1 MSTSK
6 REEVS
11 SHLRYIRQE
20 LRDLDQM
27 LSDDGLLPEL
37 TELKEVY
44 NSLDALYQLLAG
56 KIKKKPKIEFDDA
69 GDPLCLDCGGPTYQ
83 PIGAVGAT
91 MTFGPGGVTY
101 GTTDDNDNHWI
112 CEDCGYSFDV
122 D

>member
-27 LSDDGLLPEL
+27 LNEDGLIPEL
-37 TELKEVY
+37 TELKEIH

-56 KIKKKPKIEFDDA
+56 KIKKKPKPEFDD
-69 GDPLCLDCGGPTYQ
+69 
-83 PIGAVGAT
+83 
-91 MTFGPGGVTY
+91 
-101 GTTDDNDNHWI
+101 
-112 CEDCGYSFDV
+112 
-122 D
+122 

>member
-27 LSDDGLLPEL
+27 LSKDGLLPES

-44 NSLDALYQLLAG
+44 NSLDALHELLTG
-56 KIKKKPKIEFDDA
+56 KVKKRPKPEF
-69 GDPLCLDCGGPTYQ
+69 
-83 PIGAVGAT
+83 
-91 MTFGPGGVTY
+91 
-101 GTTDDNDNHWI
+101 
-112 CEDCGYSFDV
+112 ED
-122 D
+122 

>member
-27 LSDDGLLPEL
+27 LSEDGLLPEL

-56 KIKKKPKIEFDDA
+56 KTKKKPKPEFDD
-69 GDPLCLDCGGPTYQ
+69 
-83 PIGAVGAT
+83 
-91 MTFGPGGVTY
+91 
-101 GTTDDNDNHWI
+101 
-112 CEDCGYSFDV
+112 
-122 D
+122 